1 MKIKYKII
9 RINILKMKTENDFLN
24 WNKQKYFI
32 NNINIS
38 RKIWK
43 IHKIDLLA
51 FLTISNK
58 HIDLYLWVVRSK

>member
-32 NNINIS
+32 NNINIL
-38 RKIWK
+38 RKIQKYIKLIYW
-43 IHKIDLLA
+43 H
-51 FLTISNK
+51 S
-58 HIDLYLWVVRSK
+58 

>member
-38 RKIWK
+38 RKI
-43 IHKIDLLA
+43 
-51 FLTISNK
+51 
-58 HIDLYLWVVRSK
+58 